1 MKRISVLT
9 IATMTALTIVAS
21 STLSPAF
28 AGKRERQVAAGI
40 FLGLV
45 GGALLAH
52 ELNRDRH
59 EYGHRYHSDFDYD
72 DDYEEDIH
80 VQRRRS
86 HRAHKRYGSRSW
98 QRHVRKCSKKYR
110 TYDRRSDTYMGY
122 DGREHQCRL

>member
-80 VQRRRS
+80 VQRRRP
-86 HRAHKRYGSRSW
+86 HRAHKPLRQQKLATSCQKMQQKIS
-98 QRHVRKCSKKYR
+98 H
-110 TYDRRSDTYMGY
+110 
-122 DGREHQCRL
+122 L